1 MDLIRCDWA
10 ERSQAERHYH
20 DTQWGRPVHDDRAL
34 FKLLLLEGQQAGLS
48 WSTIL
53 AKMDTLCAAFDDFD
67 PEKLAGY
74 GEEKIESLLLDEG
87 IIRNRQKVNAAVH
100 NAKMYWK
107 LREKYGSLDTFLWR
121 YVDHTPI
128 LNRWETIGE
137 VPASTP
143 LSDEISRQL
152 KKEGFKFVGST
163 TVYAFM
169 QSIGMVNDHLISC
182 SFRSPHQGETP

>member
-1 MDLIRCDWA
+1 MELIRCGWA
-10 ERSQAERHYH
+10 NRTEAERHYH
-20 DTQWGRPVHDDRAL
+20 DTRWGKPVHSDREL

-53 AKMDTLCAAFDDFD
+53 SKMGTLCEAFDDFR
-67 PEKLAGY
+67 PEKLVSY
-74 GEEKIESLLLDEG
+74 DEEKIESLLLNSG

-100 NAKMYWK
+100 NAKMYFK
-107 LREKYGSLDTFLWR
+107 LCEAYGSLDQFLWR

-128 LNRWETIGE
+128 INRWETLQD
-137 VPASTP
+137 VPAHTP

-163 TVYAFM
+163 TIYALM
-169 QSIGMVNDHLISC
+169 QSIGMVNDHLLSC
-182 SFRSPHQGETP
+182 SFRGV